1 MKTQRKWLAIGSSLA
16 AGIAIVAG
24 AVAGE
29 KDQSSGFF
37 DKMKQWQAEMS
48 ETFRKAFDG
57 ASKGTSPAASASVDL
72 REQSDSYLVRLSLP
86 GRAIDKVEV
95 DLDGNLLRIDAPAE
109 GTASRYRQS
118 ITLPG
123 AADEKPEIERKPA
136 EGVIVV
142 KVPKTSAKGDA
153 PRISR
158 ELRTPFLPLLD
169 QERDVLERI
178 DRMQREMDSIFKR
191 GFEEFRLMPAH
202 RDFFN
207 KSGFGSS
214 VDVKEEG
221 DNYVVRAY
229 LPGRDSNDV
238 NVTAEEKTVKIEA
251 KAEKSDKEGSAV
263 RSHYSQFLTLPGP
276 VDATKMR
283 VDRKEGMLVITLPKA
298 PSK

>member
-48 ETFRKAFDG
+48 ETFRKAFD

-72 REQSDSYLVRLSLP
+72 RDQSDSYLVRLSLP

-109 GTASRYRQS
+109 GNAAGYRQS

-123 AADEKPEIERKPA
+123 AADEKPEIERRPA

-142 KVPKTSAKGDA
+142 KVSKASDKGDA
-153 PRISR
+153 PAISK

-207 KSGFGSS
+207 RSGFGSS

-229 LPGRDSNDV
+229 LPGRDGNDV

-251 KAEKSDKEGSAV
+251 KAEKNDKEGSAF

-298 PSK
+298 SSK